1 MKSVAYRS
9 ILLSVLMITS
19 SLAGCLGDEAED
31 ADDSE
36 QIVDPITVFGSVM
49 VSTYHVGELVK
60 AVAGEHVEMHYM
72 SQDNI
77 PVHDY
82 EPSAADLIRL
92 QEADVFFYHGL
103 NLEPW
108 VDSALESLGADAPAS
123 FMTHTMM
130 DGEVTLDF
138 ESLLVSNLCELMN
151 DGPFE
156 STTLATMSDD
166 HDDHDDHG
174 DDDHGDDDHD
184 DDDHG
189 DDDHDDDGG
198 MQTRTGH
205 GDHSEDDDDHE
216 DHDDHDDH
224 GDDDHDDHEGHGHAE
239 AEKVIQNP
247 EECPADTTI
256 QVFHMEAG
264 EHILEFESEHGEDFN
279 MAALKM
285 LGGHAHHD
293 HHGHGDGPFEW
304 AGIFS
309 ISDVSHT
316 WTMEKVDGS
325 YADPSMRVVII
336 PTDTP
341 TEETM
346 HSLEDGVEDLIEGD
360 TCTIVEDGESM
371 TPVDGG
377 SCFEWH
383 VGTGDISAFT
393 IDTSGMTG
401 FAAYTAHSPYE
412 FESTQHY
419 LKDSAG
425 NDVEHVAEEGGGGH
439 GDHSDHGDDHSDDED
454 DHGDE
459 MCHNTDTHENY
470 ESTEEDCEAAGHTW
484 MADEDH
490 GDHGE
495 GLCHNTDT
503 HENYESTE
511 EDCEAAGHMWTGHE
525 DHHDLPEIH
534 ADRVTH
540 TLSFPIH
547 IAGDWV
553 DEWGAE
559 HSIDSDSWND
569 NTITHYDNHEMWAVA
584 QNSEDDAF
592 SPGLWSKYDWTWQ
605 SEELYYCQSTF
616 GADTEADAL
625 SAESANA
632 SDLEA
637 GCGGFPWSLMEEAGH
652 DDHHDMVCYDMN
664 THTVDSTI
672 TTEEDCDAAGLMWT
686 AANSGP
692 DDDDHGDDDH
702 SDEEGDHDDHGDE
715 DHGDED
721 HHEIGAV
728 IIHIEEEGDY
738 GFAMPSDIEFYV
750 IMGEGGHDDHDDHGD
765 EHDDH
770 SDEEGDHDDHGDE
783 IEADEGE
790 EAFDYDPHSW
800 LDPLS
805 FNEQLK
811 LVQDKLT
818 MTFPDGTEAFAEN
831 TEAYSAQLTQLHD
844 RFEVA
849 LGDQGTCVT
858 GGFDKTIVANHNAY
872 SYISVRYDIDI
883 LTVHGL
889 DPEGEPS
896 PAEVAE
902 VVEHIKEEG
911 ITVLFV
917 EEYTDQS
924 AVQSIVEETG
934 VEVQILYT
942 MEMRPS
948 DNTDDY
954 LSMMNKNI
962 VNIVTGIGC

>member
-1 MKSVAYRS
+1 M
-9 ILLSVLMITS
+9 
-19 SLAGCLGDEAED
+19 
-31 ADDSE
+31 
-36 QIVDPITVFGSVM
+36 
-49 VSTYHVGELVK
+49 
-60 AVAGEHVEMHYM
+60 
-72 SQDNI
+72 
-77 PVHDY
+77 
-82 EPSAADLIRL
+82 
-92 QEADVFFYHGL
+92 
-103 NLEPW
+103 
-108 VDSALESLGADAPAS
+108 
-123 FMTHTMM
+123 
-130 DGEVTLDF
+130 
-138 ESLLVSNLCELMN
+138 
-151 DGPFE
+151 
-156 STTLATMSDD
+156 
-166 HDDHDDHG
+166 HDD
-174 DDDHGDDDHD
+174 
-184 DDDHG
+184 
-189 DDDHDDDGG
+189 
-198 MQTRTGH
+198 
-205 GDHSEDDDDHE
+205 
-216 DHDDHDDH
+216 
-224 GDDDHDDHEGHGHAE
+224 
-239 AEKVIQNP
+239 
-247 EECPADTTI
+247 
-256 QVFHMEAG
+256 
-264 EHILEFESEHGEDFN
+264 
-279 MAALKM
+279 
-285 LGGHAHHD
+285 
-293 HHGHGDGPFEW
+293 
-304 AGIFS
+304 
-309 ISDVSHT
+309 
-316 WTMEKVDGS
+316 
-325 YADPSMRVVII
+325 
-336 PTDTP
+336 
-341 TEETM
+341 
-346 HSLEDGVEDLIEGD
+346 
-360 TCTIVEDGESM
+360 
-371 TPVDGG
+371 
-377 SCFEWH
+377 
-383 VGTGDISAFT
+383 
-393 IDTSGMTG
+393 
-401 FAAYTAHSPYE
+401 
-412 FESTQHY
+412 
-419 LKDSAG
+419 
-425 NDVEHVAEEGGGGH
+425 
-439 GDHSDHGDDHSDDED
+439 
-454 DHGDE
+454 
-459 MCHNTDTHENY
+459 
-470 ESTEEDCEAAGHTW
+470 
-484 MADEDH
+484 DH

-511 EDCEAAGHMWTGHE
+511 EDCEAAGHMWMGHE

-534 ADRVTH
+534 ADRVAH

-553 DEWGAE
+553 DEWGSE

-584 QNSEDDAF
+584 QNSEDDQYY
-592 SPGLWSKYDWTWQ
+592 PGLWSKYDWTWE

-632 SDLEA
+632 SDLAA
-637 GCGGFPWSLMEEAGH
+637 GCGGFPWSHMEEAGH
-652 DDHHDMVCYDMN
+652 DDHHEMVCYDMN

-692 DDDDHGDDDH
+692 GDDDHDDHGDDDHDDHDDHSDEEDDHDDH
-702 SDEEGDHDDHGDE
+702 SDEEGDHDDHSD
-715 DHGDED
+715 D

-738 GFAMPSDIEFYV
+738 GFAMPSDIEFFV
-750 IMGEGGHDDHDDHGD
+750 IMGEGGHDDHDDHD
-765 EHDDH
+765 DHSDDHDDHDDH
-770 SDEEGDHDDHGDE
+770 SDEEDDHGDDHDDHSDEEDDHDDHSDE

-818 MTFPDGTEAFAEN
+818 MTFPDGTDVFAEN

-844 RFEVA
+844 RFETA
-849 LGDQGTCVT
+849 LGDDGTCVT

-872 SYISVRYDIDI
+872 SYISVRYDLDI

-948 DNTDDY
+948 DDTDDY

-962 VNIVTGIGC
+962 VNIVSGIGC